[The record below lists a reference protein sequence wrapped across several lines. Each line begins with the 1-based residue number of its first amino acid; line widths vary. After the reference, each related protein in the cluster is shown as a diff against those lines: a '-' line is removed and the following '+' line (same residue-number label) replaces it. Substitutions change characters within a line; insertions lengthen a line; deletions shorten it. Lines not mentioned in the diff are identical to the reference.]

1 MLFRSFA
8 VISGMILPKD
18 HFANVTVTN
27 GKVLTDGNRN
37 IVIGLAFP
45 GLSDSLKIE
54 KEKSNEDIA
63 IPETI
68 TICADVTE
76 FTLEMSATIVTNNIL
91 SAIGL
96 DNLASENK
104 IDVVQ
109 GDVNKVGE
117 VTNSLVSGTSDLKE
131 GISTL
136 NDKMGDFRI
145 GANTLNEGIQAY
157 TDGTNQLAE
166 GINKLGGG
174 VGTLSNGV
182 VTLNS
187 GIKEAKVGADSI
199 VNGIMAAQDGNPSPL
214 QISESLVSGS
224 ESLAIG
230 ISEMKTKIEGI
241 QTAFQEIS
249 NAIQGMSLEYNILI
263 NKSSEEMT
271 AEELAFLDSYNNL
284 IQVLGI
290 IQGSDMSGIDQL
302 LAGCQQLQMGTNG
315 MNIAINTILNGSKS
329 LQTGLEKLT
338 NGGNELQTGVSTLS
352 CGIQEIQ
359 NGANNLIGKNNDL
372 QKGAS
377 QISVASTQ
385 LANGTNQLKEGA
397 TLLDDGMI
405 QFDKEAISKLI
416 DAFDGD
422 LNSFF
427 NVFKK
432 YMNWKKVTILDRKS
446 VV

>member
-1 MLFRSFA
+1 M
-8 VISGMILPKD
+8 V
-18 HFANVTVTN
+18 
-27 GKVLTDGNRN
+27 
-37 IVIGLAFP
+37 
-45 GLSDSLKIE
+45 
-54 KEKSNEDIA
+54 
-63 IPETI
+63 
-68 TICADVTE
+68 
-76 FTLEMSATIVTNNIL
+76 
-91 SAIGL
+91 
-96 DNLASENK
+96 
-104 IDVVQ
+104 
-109 GDVNKVGE
+109 
-117 VTNSLVSGTSDLKE
+117 
-131 GISTL
+131 
-136 NDKMGDFRI
+136 
-145 GANTLNEGIQAY
+145 
-157 TDGTNQLAE
+157 
-166 GINKLGGG
+166 
-174 VGTLSNGV
+174 
-182 VTLNS
+182 
-187 GIKEAKVGADSI
+187 
-199 VNGIMAAQDGNPSPL
+199 AQDGNPSPL

-230 ISEMKTKIEGI
+230 IGEMKTKIEGI

-271 AEELAFLDSYNNL
+271 AKEVACLDSYNNL

-290 IQGSDMSGIDQL
+290 IQGSDMSGIEQL

-422 LNSFF
+422 LNSFYQRFQKIYELEESYNSYSGIKNDMKGTVKFIMQTDSVF
-427 NVFKK
+427 N
-432 YMNWKKVTILDRKS
+432 
-446 VV
+446 